1 MQILR
6 GEGVC
11 PVPVPMAQATTPRP
25 PRLACSPEQALTL
38 YRLLFQRPADLGQLQ
53 AASQQVREGRDC
65 PPGLELPRTLLQM
78 ERSRRAQEKVG
89 AGAGEQ
95 APGAAGPP
103 HALVSRPPAARL
115 GLGAAGWGGA
125 GPLLAPL
132 RQRLWPEGPGS
143 ACVEPARGGESGP
156 RAAEVSQRPGCRWRD
171 PEGLLGAS
179 FSPGVPSILQTSAL
193 RPPRQAG
200 EAPSESRRRLTGR
213 PATPAL
219 DEARSHAAPAPR
231 LEGLVRPTQ
240 AVPGTPAGAGPAA
253 TGAAGPGAG
262 CEHPAGG
269 RAFEEP
275 GDFDLKDRGGE
286 DEGSGAE
293 PNLQSP
299 PGGRRQARQAR
310 QGQELE
316 APRVGKGS
324 NSEVR
329 GAVRGGAAAWRQE
342 EGHPG
347 DPCRAPGE
355 PTAQRGEDGPPGAPR
370 TVAAREGERAAVPAE
385 LPGPPRPRGPEGGT
399 LAPGAPE
406 NGEQRGPGDPRFSK
420 AAWPAPESREAT
432 PAGAQQEA
440 LQRLLDVYCA
450 ARRRRR
456 RERERQRLRV
466 LGRLCVVANHHRR
479 VHPLGLPSSAALT
492 APQEDAA
499 GRRRAVRER
508 LEQVHRGRTQQLRA
522 LGARNTQSFQDLLSP
537 GAEKPAPGE

>member
-78 ERSRRAQEKVG
+78 ERSRRAQEKLVWDLELL
-89 AGAGEQ
+89 AGAG
-95 APGAAGPP
+95 
-103 HALVSRPPAARL
+103 L
-115 GLGAAGWGGA
+115 GLFWPPCASVCGQRDQARPAWSQRGA
-125 GPLLAPL
+125 GNLDREPL
-132 RQRLWPEGPGS
+132 
-143 ACVEPARGGESGP
+143 
-156 RAAEVSQRPGCRWRD
+156 
-171 PEGLLGAS
+171 
-179 FSPGVPSILQTSAL
+179 TSAL

-492 APQEDAA
+492 APQA
-499 GRRRAVRER
+499 RARGPAP
-508 LEQVHRGRTQQLRA
+508 RGRQQPTGEGR
-522 LGARNTQSFQDLLSP
+522 
-537 GAEKPAPGE
+537 APGSTLQAAPGRSELVPPRRTPRDGDELCESVWSKCTVAGLSSCGHSGPGTPRAFRICCPLALRSLLPENSACPFLCCVAMEMWR

>member
-156 RAAEVSQRPGCRWRD
+156 RA
-171 PEGLLGAS
+171 
-179 FSPGVPSILQTSAL
+179 
-193 RPPRQAG
+193 
-200 EAPSESRRRLTGR
+200 
-213 PATPAL
+213 
-219 DEARSHAAPAPR
+219 
-231 LEGLVRPTQ
+231 
-240 AVPGTPAGAGPAA
+240 
-253 TGAAGPGAG
+253 AG

-492 APQEDAA
+492 APQA
-499 GRRRAVRER
+499 RARGPAP
-508 LEQVHRGRTQQLRA
+508 RGRQQPTGEGR
-522 LGARNTQSFQDLLSP
+522 
-537 GAEKPAPGE
+537 APGSTLQAAPGRSELVPPRRTPRDGDELCESVWSKCTVAGLSSCGHSGPGTPRAFRICCPLALRSLLPENSACPFLCCVAMEMWR